1 MSKKLKQ
8 FIGENRHLFD
18 DAQPPESV
26 WDQINRSVPAL
37 QTGKRSP
44 LKKIYRWPAA
54 AAVFLAAVACIYLF
68 AWKGNKDDQQT
79 ARRNNDP
86 SGKGSIYDIN
96 AIDPEYA
103 ARAGRIYQVIEKK
116 QEELKTLSAGQPELY
131 DQFTQDLATL
141 DSSYRVLKEQ
151 AIKSPNR
158 EILIKAMMNNLQ
170 LQAELL
176 SKQLSIISEYNSPKQ
191 EKDSHEKDN
200 YRRI

>member
-8 FIGENRHLFD
+8 FIRENRHSFD
-18 DAQPPESV
+18 DAPPPESV
-26 WDQINRSVPAL
+26 WDRISTSVPAL
-37 QTGKRSP
+37 QTGKRFP
-44 LKKIYRWPAA
+44 LKKIYRWSAA
-54 AAVFLAAVACIYLF
+54 AAVFLAAAACFYLF
-68 AWKGNKDDQQT
+68 AWKGNKDDREI
-79 ARRNNDP
+79 ARRNGSY
-86 SGKGSIYDIN
+86 SGKEPVHDIN
-96 AIDPEYA
+96 AMDPEYA
-103 ARAGRIYQVIEKK
+103 VKAGRIYQVIEKK
-116 QEELKTLSAGQPELY
+116 QEELKTLSADQPELY

-151 AIKSPNR
+151 AKKSPNR

-200 YRRI
+200 YRRL

>member
-8 FIGENRHLFD
+8 FIRDNRHSFD
-18 DAQPPESV
+18 AEQPPESS
-26 WDQINRSVPAL
+26 WDRISASVPAL
-37 QTGKRSP
+37 GKRSP

-68 AWKGNKDDQQT
+68 AWKGNNDVQPI
-79 ARRNNDP
+79 ARNSKGDHSN
-86 SGKGSIYDIN
+86 KGSVYDIN
-96 AIDPEYA
+96 AIDPDYA
-103 ARAGRIYQVIEKK
+103 AKAGPIYQAIERK

-151 AIKSPNR
+151 AMRSPNR
-158 EILIKAMMNNLQ
+158 EILIKAMMHNLQ

-176 SKQLSIISEYNSPKQ
+176 SKQLSIISEYNSPQKQ
-191 EKDSHEKDN
+191 ESHDKEK
-200 YRRI
+200 YRRL